1 MVFFFCCRTKRT
13 RKSMG
18 SDNQNQRSITSEI
31 QTSTYNTNDTE
42 TEQFDEKTFNNDQD
56 TISKKQDENQQQT
69 NQFTFDRPVT
79 VSDVLEGKITLPTPA
94 PKKQIEKD
102 IVNPQINNNNNNKDN
117 NKVLNGKKEIQRLS
131 TTDSM
136 QEFLEIPDNIVP
148 NDYVKRD
155 DDDENNDS

>member
-1 MVFFFCCRTKRT
+1 
-13 RKSMG
+13 MG

-94 PKKQIEKD
+94 PKKQIE
-102 IVNPQINNNNNNKDN
+102 I
-117 NKVLNGKKEIQRLS
+117 LNGKKEIQRLS

-136 QEFLEIPDNIVP
+136 QEFLEIPDN
-148 NDYVKRD
+148 KHSGSCSF
-155 DDDENNDS
+155 DENVV